1 MQGVSRHR
9 GRLQRPQPGVVSDA
23 SPHTAHQAPAGCA
36 GERGAELRELLDQNP
51 VVAIPVIMFRLQQK
65 DREW

>member
-1 MQGVSRHR
+1 MGLDNGSVGLTQ
-9 GRLQRPQPGVVSDA
+9 
-23 SPHTAHQAPAGCA
+23 AGCA

-65 DREW
+65 DREWCAPCSPCSGCSMALA